1 MHCITYILWNVQ
13 LNDNTIIPYATNTT
27 SYNMAYRTRCVLRQT
42 GSTVELTGS
51 ITTEV
56 LKHTVMIDS
65 LSNST
70 MRSHL
75 SNMQLPHTAVTT
87 TEAH

>member
-1 MHCITYILWNVQ
+1 MHYITYIFWNVQ
-13 LNDNTIIPYATNTT
+13 LNDKAIGKYATNTT

-42 GSTVELTGS
+42 GSTVELTDS
-51 ITTEV
+51 ISTEV

-70 MRSHL
+70 M
-75 SNMQLPHTAVTT
+75 
-87 TEAH
+87 